1 MCLLDELKKN
11 TTITNTKGS
20 EYYAFTYNNNL
31 DVFTMLSRYNSLD
44 EMIRLFN
51 DALDED
57 EDLALANL
65 LYILDIRSG
74 KGERKIFKTIFKD
87 LCINHTSRALIV
99 LPFISEIG
107 RYDYILVGIDTPIND
122 MVISLIKK
130 QLESDLKSE
139 CPSLLVKWLPSHR
152 THNVNSLLA
161 KKIMNGLE
169 MSEVEYRNTLS
180 KLRGKI
186 NIIEKNLTEKK
197 YENIVFSEVP
207 TKAMLK
213 YTDAFMKRMPDEY
226 LEYKN
231 QVKTGESKIN
241 TNGLFSYEIIKK
253 ILFDSNKDYDLYDL
267 MWNNQKDVLKD
278 CDTNVLVVADTSGS
292 MMCSGGIL
300 YATSL
305 GLALYTAERNKGIF
319 KNHFITFSD
328 RPYLCEV
335 KGKTIKDKV
344 NNIPS
349 IVANTGIDK
358 VFELILKTSK
368 DNNLE
373 QKELPSHLLIISDM
387 EFDQGVYSRTGTNFK
402 GWKQAF
408 IEGGYVLPKIIF
420 WNVSTRCNGVPAT
433 KFDKDVVMINGFSTN
448 ILENILTIENYAPM
462 DVMLE
467 KLEVYLEMLRK

>member
-1 MCLLDELKKN
+1 
-11 TTITNTKGS
+11 
-20 EYYAFTYNNNL
+20 
-31 DVFTMLSRYNSLD
+31 
-44 EMIRLFN
+44 
-51 DALDED
+51 
-57 EDLALANL
+57 
-65 LYILDIRSG
+65 
-74 KGERKIFKTIFKD
+74 
-87 LCINHTSRALIV
+87 
-99 LPFISEIG
+99 
-107 RYDYILVGIDTPIND
+107 
-122 MVISLIKK
+122 
-130 QLESDLKSE
+130 
-139 CPSLLVKWLPSHR
+139 
-152 THNVNSLLA
+152 
-161 KKIMNGLE
+161 MNGLG
-169 MSEVEYRNTLS
+169 MSEVEYRKTLS

-197 YENIVFSEVP
+197 YKNIVFSEVP

-231 QVKTGESKIN
+231 QVKAGESKIN

-253 ILFDSNKDYDLYDL
+253 ILFDSNNDYDLYDL

-292 MMCSGGIL
+292 MMCSGGIP
-300 YATSL
+300 YTTSL

-335 KGKTIKDKV
+335 KGKTKKDKV

-373 QKELPSHLLIISDM
+373 QKE
-387 EFDQGVYSRTGTNFK
+387 
-402 GWKQAF
+402 
-408 IEGGYVLPKIIF
+408 
-420 WNVSTRCNGVPAT
+420 
-433 KFDKDVVMINGFSTN
+433 
-448 ILENILTIENYAPM
+448 
-462 DVMLE
+462 
-467 KLEVYLEMLRK
+467 YLVIY

>member
-1 MCLLDELKKN
+1 
-11 TTITNTKGS
+11 
-20 EYYAFTYNNNL
+20 
-31 DVFTMLSRYNSLD
+31 
-44 EMIRLFN
+44 
-51 DALDED
+51 
-57 EDLALANL
+57 
-65 LYILDIRSG
+65 
-74 KGERKIFKTIFKD
+74 
-87 LCINHTSRALIV
+87 
-99 LPFISEIG
+99 
-107 RYDYILVGIDTPIND
+107 
-122 MVISLIKK
+122 
-130 QLESDLKSE
+130 
-139 CPSLLVKWLPSHR
+139 
-152 THNVNSLLA
+152 
-161 KKIMNGLE
+161 MNGLG
-169 MSEVEYRNTLS
+169 MSEVEYRKTLS

-349 IVANTGIDK
+349 IVANTDIDK

-368 DNNLE
+368 NNNLE

-387 EFDQGVYSRTGTNFK
+387 EFDQGAYSRTGTNFK

-408 IEGGYVLPKIIF
+408 IEDGYVLPRIIF
-420 WNVSTRCNGVPAT
+420 WNVSTRCNGVPVT

-448 ILENILTIENYAPM
+448 VLENILTIENYAPM

-467 KLEVYLEMLRK
+467 KLAVYLEMLRK